1 MKRTIANSLCAL
13 IAVVVAGCCPCR
25 FSARYAKPLEGTVWH
40 LQQLRGN
47 DVSFADSLFN
57 VTFGSDGR
65 LSGIGACNRFTAEWS
80 ANEKRALDVGTI
92 ASTRMFCPDADSEQ
106 TMFAELDGATHY
118 EIDADML
125 LLLNNGEIRAIFK
138 AQDDGD
144 DSGAAKRSRRSRK

>member
-1 MKRTIANSLCAL
+1 M
-13 IAVVVAGCCPCR
+13 
-25 FSARYAKPLEGTVWH
+25 WH

-80 ANEKRALDVGTI
+80 ATEKRALDVGTI

-138 AQDDGD
+138 AQDNGD
-144 DSGAAKRSRRSRK
+144 DSGATKKSRRRRK